1 MCGTDESAG
10 LDFRGAPSSNH
21 APSAAGGAV
30 EPIWKKHWPPSVD
43 EASIRLPEEPLP
55 VILARQ
61 AKRVPDRTG
70 IQYYGRA
77 VTFAEL
83 DSAVSRFAG
92 FLRSRGLSPGDRV
105 AIILENSP
113 QFAIAYYGT
122 LRAGGVAVCLNP
134 MHKAVELL
142 HEFDDCG
149 ARVLVTT
156 NEAYSVVEPIRT
168 QTKLDTVVLT
178 EYRDF
183 LPETPT
189 LPPPPPFL
197 ESNGGPRPGTEPL
210 PDVLHSAPELKTQV
224 PRSLSDT
231 ALLQYTSG
239 TTGTAKAAEITHG
252 NLVSNC
258 ELQHVYIGSGDDDVG
273 LGVLPWFHI
282 TGMECQ
288 MNMMAYMGATLVA
301 IGRFELVTVLRAI
314 ETYRCTRTTFITTV
328 NVAVVNFPKTKE
340 FDLSS
345 LRQCYSGGAPVPPAI
360 ARRWEEITGHK
371 LIEGYGL
378 SETTAPTHI
387 NPPHRPKY
395 GTVGVPLPLT
405 EVRVVD
411 VNDPGTELE
420 IGKSGEIAVRGPQ
433 VMKGYWRNPEATRR
447 AFHDGWFLTGDIG
460 RVDEEGYFA
469 NEERK
474 KDMLKVSGFSVFPA
488 EVEAIMY
495 RHPAAAEVAVGGVAY
510 PYRGEDPLA
519 FVVLKPD
526 AKGNVSE
533 EQIVD
538 WRRTNMSVYKAPRQV
553 HFVDALPKTATGK
566 VLKRVLREQAAL
578 LKGK

>member
-1 MCGTDESAG
+1 MK
-10 LDFRGAPSSNH
+10 
-21 APSAAGGAV
+21 
-30 EPIWKKHWPPSVD
+30 PIWKKHWPATVH
-43 EASIRLPEEPLP
+43 EASIRLPEEPLTA
-55 VILARQ
+55 ILARQ
-61 AKRVPDRTG
+61 AKRVPDRPA
-70 IQYYGRA
+70 IHFYGRA
-77 VTFAEL
+77 VSFAEL
-83 DSAVSRFAG
+83 DSAVGRFAG
-92 FLRSRGLSPGDRV
+92 FLQARGLSPGDRV
-105 AIILENSP
+105 AIFLENSP

-142 HEFDDCG
+142 HEFDDSG

-156 NEAYSVVEPIRT
+156 NEAYLVVEPIRM

-210 PDVLHSAPELKTQV
+210 LDVLHSAPELKTQV

-258 ELQHVYIGSGDDDVG
+258 ELQHVYIGSGDDEVA

-301 IGRFELVTVLRAI
+301 IGRFDLVTVLRAI

-460 RVDEEGYFA
+460 RVDEEGYFSI
-469 NEERK
+469 EERK

-495 RHPAAAEVAVGGVAY
+495 RHPAVAEVAVVGVAD

-533 EQIVD
+533 DQIVD
-538 WRRTNMSVYKAPRQV
+538 WCRTNMSVYKAPRQV
-553 HFVDALPKTATGK
+553 RFIDALPKTATGK
-566 VLKRVLREQAAL
+566 VLKRVLREQTAL